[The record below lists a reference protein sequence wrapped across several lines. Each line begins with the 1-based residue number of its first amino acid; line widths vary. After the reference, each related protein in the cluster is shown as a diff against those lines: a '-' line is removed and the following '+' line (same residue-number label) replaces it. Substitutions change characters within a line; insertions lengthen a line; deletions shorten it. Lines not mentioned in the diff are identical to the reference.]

1 MVNEKIA
8 RYQTQQVMTASPA
21 KLISMLYD
29 KAILSLKEAVAAIE
43 KGDIE
48 ARWRANK
55 KAMDIIGHMWSTL
68 DLEKGGEI
76 ARNLDGLFSFMLA
89 RLPRVDIE
97 NDPEVANQVI
107 ELLEP
112 LRRSWHDIVKG
123 GGAQDPDTPDGGPGR
138 EPGRNEAILS
148 GSISA

>member
-1 MVNEKIA
+1 MNEKIA

-55 KAMDIIGHMWSTL
+55 KAMDIIGHMWATL

-76 ARNLDGLFSFMLA
+76 ARNLDGLFSFMLT
-89 RLPRVDIE
+89 RLPRIDLD
-97 NDPEVANQVI
+97 NDPEAANQVI

-123 GGAQDPDTPDGGPGR
+123 VGAEGPDAPDGALGR
-138 EPGRNEAILS
+138 KPGRNEAGLT

>member
-1 MVNEKIA
+1 MNEKIA

-55 KAMDIIGHMWSTL
+55 KAMDIIAHMWSTL

-76 ARNLDGLFSFMLA
+76 ARNLDSLFSFMLT
-89 RLPRVDIE
+89 RLPRIDLK
-97 NDPEVANQVI
+97 NDPEVAYQVI

-123 GGAQDPDTPDGGPGR
+123 GGAQDPDTADGGR
-138 EPGRNEAILS
+138 GRNPEAMPRS
-148 GSISA
+148 SISA